1 MGVGQS
7 KAAILNEILNETSIE
22 VLNENSSS
30 SSTYINQKNDLTIAG
45 NTGGTISGLKQI
57 NAAKINV
64 SALLESSSSGKLQ
77 SSLEA
82 ALSNE
87 IEQKSASIGYTSSN
101 ADVRN
106 IVKNVINTRITNKN
120 LISIKNEVQ
129 QSNQIQILANTNV
142 NVKDLVQK
150 NESDLIIKMISK
162 MNSDIVNELQT
173 KGAIST
179 DLSQSTNPLFSFGM
193 GGLFI
198 IIGALLIGFMVFKN
212 GVGNIGATLFSPAS
226 LGIVAGL
233 VVIWLMIHFLF

>member
-7 KAAILNEILNETSIE
+7 KATILNEVLNETSIE